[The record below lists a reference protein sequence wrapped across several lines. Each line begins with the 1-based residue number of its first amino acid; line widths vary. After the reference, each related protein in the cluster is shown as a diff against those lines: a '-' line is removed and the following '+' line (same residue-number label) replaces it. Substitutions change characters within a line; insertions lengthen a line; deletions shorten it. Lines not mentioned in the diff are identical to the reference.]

1 MDGQTTALPFVRREE
16 LFPSD
21 PLLPG
26 FPQTFKV
33 QAPSLGKPLHNPQP
47 VVKLGVP
54 VSLNELFQG
63 AATCVDALATGLGF
77 GGHHSTPPEVH
88 PDGNG
93 RLSV

>member
-1 MDGQTTALPFVRREE
+1 
-16 LFPSD
+16 
-21 PLLPG
+21 
-26 FPQTFKV
+26 
-33 QAPSLGKPLHNPQP
+33 
-47 VVKLGVP
+47 

-77 GGHHSTPPEVH
+77 GGHHSTIPEMH